1 MRLLWFERPASP
13 RLSASAGR
21 FSTVNTWMEHNL
33 DADRWLHGLG
43 RHRRKVLLAASASSS
58 PFTP

>member
-1 MRLLWFERPASP
+1 VPTWRR
-13 RLSASAGR
+13 R